1 MFLCSCFGSSFPV
14 YLFPVSSLSHCLFL
28 QILSVSVCLPT
39 QISSCP
45 SPPPSLQTFP
55 TPPSPTASMLP
66 ALCLPLWSLL
76 SINPQRSVCL
86 LQIRHNASD
95 RQCNA
100 SSAAAATTKTAAA
113 GCVGG
118 VGGGEEM
125 GSKNINKK
133 TLRLGGEA
141 YKSTLQVNQLRILSD
156 RLMKYTAS
164 NWTLV
169 NKRRGGGEM
178 GRMGDGG

>member
-1 MFLCSCFGSSFPV
+1 M
-14 YLFPVSSLSHCLFL
+14 
-28 QILSVSVCLPT
+28 
-39 QISSCP
+39 
-45 SPPPSLQTFP
+45 
-55 TPPSPTASMLP
+55 
-66 ALCLPLWSLL
+66 
-76 SINPQRSVCL
+76 
-86 LQIRHNASD
+86 
-95 RQCNA
+95 
-100 SSAAAATTKTAAA
+100 
-113 GCVGG
+113 
-118 VGGGEEM
+118 GGGEEM

>member
-1 MFLCSCFGSSFPV
+1 
-14 YLFPVSSLSHCLFL
+14 
-28 QILSVSVCLPT
+28 
-39 QISSCP
+39 
-45 SPPPSLQTFP
+45 
-55 TPPSPTASMLP
+55 
-66 ALCLPLWSLL
+66 
-76 SINPQRSVCL
+76 
-86 LQIRHNASD
+86 
-95 RQCNA
+95 
-100 SSAAAATTKTAAA
+100 
-113 GCVGG
+113 
-118 VGGGEEM
+118 M

-178 GRMGDGG
+178 GRMGDGGWGLRADMLTKGAASFM

>member
-1 MFLCSCFGSSFPV
+1 MLHPRTKIWGMKQNFGVRFCACAPALGPLFSV

-45 SPPPSLQTFP
+45 SPPPSLQTSP
-55 TPPSPTASMLP
+55 TSTHPHRPHPSPTASMLP

-113 GCVGG
+113 GVGW
-118 VGGGEEM
+118 GGWG
-125 GSKNINKK
+125 GRWGPKK
-133 TLRLGGEA
+133 
-141 YKSTLQVNQLRILSD
+141 ILI
-156 RLMKYTAS
+156 K
-164 NWTLV
+164 
-169 NKRRGGGEM
+169 KH
-178 GRMGDGG
+178 

>member
-1 MFLCSCFGSSFPV
+1 MLRPRMKILGIKQNFGVCFCVCSGFGSPFPG

-28 QILSVSVCLPT
+28 QILSVSP
-39 QISSCP
+39 P
-45 SPPPSLQTFP
+45 KSPPAPPRLPPYKPPQPPPP
-55 TPPSPTASMLP
+55 TPHPPLPSPTASMLP

-113 GCVGG
+113 GVG
-118 VGGGEEM
+118 
-125 GSKNINKK
+125 
-133 TLRLGGEA
+133 LG
-141 YKSTLQVNQLRILSD
+141 
-156 RLMKYTAS
+156 
-164 NWTLV
+164 
-169 NKRRGGGEM
+169 RGGGE
-178 GRMGDGG
+178 DGVQKILIKKH

>member
-1 MFLCSCFGSSFPV
+1 MFLCCCFGSPFPV

-86 LQIRHNASD
+86 LRIRHNASD

-113 GCVGG
+113 
-118 VGGGEEM
+118 VGGG
-125 GSKNINKK
+125 GGVASKNINKK

-141 YKSTLQVNQLRILSD
+141 YKFTIH
-156 RLMKYTAS
+156 TP
-164 NWTLV
+164 
-169 NKRRGGGEM
+169 G
-178 GRMGDGG
+178 

>member
-1 MFLCSCFGSSFPV
+1 M
-14 YLFPVSSLSHCLFL
+14 
-28 QILSVSVCLPT
+28 
-39 QISSCP
+39 
-45 SPPPSLQTFP
+45 LQTANV
-55 TPPSPTASMLP
+55 TQALLLPPQQR
-66 ALCLPLWSLL
+66 
-76 SINPQRSVCL
+76 PQRL
-86 LQIRHNASD
+86 
-95 RQCNA
+95 
-100 SSAAAATTKTAAA
+100 
-113 GCVGG
+113 GGWVGG
-118 VGGGEEM
+118 GGGEEM